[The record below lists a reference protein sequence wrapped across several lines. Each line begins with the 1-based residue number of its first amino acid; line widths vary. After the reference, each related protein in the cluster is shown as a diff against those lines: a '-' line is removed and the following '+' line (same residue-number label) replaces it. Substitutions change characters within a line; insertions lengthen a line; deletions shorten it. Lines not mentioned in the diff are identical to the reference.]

1 MFYNALISSHHRS
14 DDNNNKK
21 FITIDICSNYVF
33 LLILVRRSSAT
44 PTAPQPSWVPV
55 TGDLYGI

>member
-33 LLILVRRSSAT
+33 LLILLRGSSVT
-44 PTAPQPSWVPV
+44 PTASVGQQ
-55 TGDLYGI
+55 